1 MREDV
6 ELMDSTRVTVSIDFD
21 TSSPDIE
28 SLIKVWTRGQSQ
40 QRRGP
45 RPPVALAGVRPAAS
59 PAVGRAATLQQRHAA
74 AALGSDTPLPP
85 SATWGC
91 WERAGR
97 QEVG

>member
-1 MREDV
+1 MRDE
-6 ELMDSTRVTVSIDFD
+6 TRTHSRSAF
-21 TSSPDIE
+21 SQLSPSFAVHLQTHSDH
-28 SLIKVWTRGQSQ
+28 T
-40 QRRGP
+40 
-45 RPPVALAGVRPAAS
+45 PVALAGVRPAAS